1 VIYYYAAIGAL
12 LVLFILYKVIS
23 SLIGKGDVT
32 PHPDFTKDFDKVEA
46 KSFAEG
52 GCAKAYRIKKRDGSD
67 KTVYMG
73 KVFSG
78 VGMKPTFEPEA

>member
-1 VIYYYAAIGAL
+1 MCCYYAIVIAL
-12 LVLFILYKVIS
+12 IVLAILYTIICK
-23 SLIGKGDVT
+23 LIGKGDAT
-32 PHPDFTKDFDKVEA
+32 PHADFTKDFDKVEA

-52 GCAKAYRIKKRDGSD
+52 GCAKAYRIKRRDGSD

>member
-1 VIYYYAAIGAL
+1 MAIAM
-12 LVLFILYKVIS
+12 LYTVIS
-23 SLIGKGDVT
+23 GLIGSRDVT
-32 PHPDFTKDFDKVEA
+32 PHAEFTKDFDKVEA